1 MRTFDIFGIHEQALM
16 VASRR
21 MTLLAGNLAN
31 AETPG
36 YKARDIDFRAVLGK
50 ATGEAALRTTNPRH
64 LDGGDS
70 IGGSRVLYRSVMQPS
85 LDGNTV
91 DPSIERSQFMENALR
106 YQATLRFLNGKIS
119 GLREAIGGR

>member
-1 MRTFDIFGIHEQALM
+1 MRTFDIFGIHEQALR

-21 MTLLAGNLAN
+21 MTLIAGNLAN

-36 YKARDIDFRAVLGK
+36 YKARDIDFRAALGR
-50 ATGEAALRTTNPRH
+50 ATAEVGLATTNPRH
-64 LDGGDS
+64 LDGSDPLP
-70 IGGSRVLYRSVMQPS
+70 GSGVLYRTVMQPS

-106 YQATLRFLNGKIS
+106 YQATLRFLNGKIG